1 MTHHPLPLRHRFI
14 RSLNQMQ
21 TIEAMMMMIAAA
33 LKETRADP

>member
-21 TIEAMMMMIAAA
+21 TIEAMMMIAAA